1 MIREELDV
9 CRVLRIVT
17 ETLDALVDGR
27 LVHRVSVQVE
37 QQRLNRRV
45 HTLSQHTPE
54 RKMSRHSIPQVRS
67 GICGTCRLLNV
78 MVPSNLC
85 TAARTAIEAASKAD
99 SATCSCS
106 SLCVRV
112 EPAHNSSATEELSL
126 SLSLSLSLT
135 SRPIPQLNPI
145 AESRQAADGV
155 QLHLF
160 DLVVEHIDQEVDG
173 SLGKQARLAAELA
186 HALDGRHSDLHHLIL
201 EAVHEGTGG
210 ATIEQIDIELRQ
222 IKVAGG
228 RRGVGLGARQLQPT
242 GAKHLL
248 AERLHQDGGRHGV
261 ESTEQLARGSSYGP

>member
-1 MIREELDV
+1 
-9 CRVLRIVT
+9 
-17 ETLDALVDGR
+17 
-27 LVHRVSVQVE
+27 
-37 QQRLNRRV
+37 
-45 HTLSQHTPE
+45 
-54 RKMSRHSIPQVRS
+54 
-67 GICGTCRLLNV
+67 

-112 EPAHNSSATEELSL
+112 EPAHNSSATEELSV
-126 SLSLSLSLT
+126 SLSSR
-135 SRPIPQLNPI
+135 RPIPQLNPI

-173 SLGKQARLAAELA
+173 SLGKQARLAAKLA